1 MQQDSVTKEV
11 FREMDGFLSLMSV
24 LASLG
29 VKESGAL
36 HNDEGVIVTQKEAES
51 SIPSLVEPAVQ
62 MREDRTECL
71 KLVFIVLG
79 EAMEGSDENE
89 LYFRVRV
96 VMLCLRNILI
106 LAFFQTKVG
115 YESLKLAL
123 QNLAT
128 ETDNEH
134 IFSFLLALS
143 LSDFSSFYIGFFV
156 QIQGADEKVQN
167 VSGTLKHSGSV
178 KILWELAEDTSD
190 ATIRYTLFKLFEV
203 LFTLSHRNAG
213 ILSSLG
219 IVGSVFRRLRIAQ
232 DREKQVLQKLLRRLL
247 EMGASTREARSLFEA
262 AVYEEKLDPDIL
274 DVIRFGMKSRW
285 VEHFSMESSAA
296 LVLQSDAKTLPKEG
310 ISFSVLLFYLVF
322 SLLVFMIDSRCGFSP
337 QAFPPLRHIP
347 CSRLQRRVRLDRC
360 SNFRFVPMGKSR

>member
-1 MQQDSVTKEV
+1 
-11 FREMDGFLSLMSV
+11 MDGFLSLMSV

-29 VKESGAL
+29 VEESDAL
-36 HNDEGVIVTQKEAES
+36 HADEGIIVAQDADS
-51 SIPSLVEPAVQ
+51 SVPSLVEPAVQ

-89 LYFRVRV
+89 LYFRVRI
-96 VMLCLRNILI
+96 VMLCIRSLLI
-106 LAFFQTKVG
+106 FIFQTKVG

-128 ETDNEH
+128 ETDNKH

-143 LSDFSSFYIGFFV
+143 LSDFSPFYIDFFV
-156 QIQGADEKVQN
+156 QMQGPDEKVKM
-167 VSGTLKHSGSV
+167 VSGTLKHSGAV
-178 KILWELAEDTSD
+178 KILWELAEDSKDVT
-190 ATIRYTLFKLFEV
+190 TRYTLFKLFEV
-203 LFTLSHRNAG
+203 LFSLSHRNAG

-219 IVGSVFRRLRIAQ
+219 IVGGVFGRLRIAQ
-232 DREKQVLQKLLRRLL
+232 DKEKQVLQKLLRRLL

-262 AVYEEKLDPDIL
+262 AVHEEKLDPEIL

-296 LVLQSDAKTLPKEG
+296 LVLQSDAKALPKDG
-310 ISFSVLLFYLVF
+310 ISFSVCYVIFL
-322 SLLVFMIDSRCGFSP
+322 
-337 QAFPPLRHIP
+337 
-347 CSRLQRRVRLDRC
+347 
-360 SNFRFVPMGKSR
+360 